1 MILGSAVNSPPP
13 PTHAPDSPTSIAPAE
28 RRRGARARLR
38 AAAWYVRGQFES
50 RRPRSEAR
58 LARIL
63 DLFEEHVYAG
73 EITPD
78 GRYVHHNS
86 ESTIENLLGAKM
98 PESGIAAGDL
108 WESRIIAED
117 RAPYE
122 AFNRRLLRGEDAD
135 VTYRLVGLDGAT
147 RVLRDR
153 ARPRRR
159 ADGSMLVDGII
170 SDITARE
177 EAAAHLAE
185 AGHRFTSLLDVVGA
199 HVYLAVALPDGTL
212 QELFQGPGGDRLL
225 GGAEPDAEME
235 NWDAAVHPEDRPAY
249 QAFNQTLGRGVDAE
263 VMYRLL
269 GADGITRW
277 VHDRG
282 AVRRRLDG
290 TFEVSGIVS
299 DVTEQRRLEDDLRR
313 SMLEMQSAHRDLES
327 ARAEAE
333 LRAGTDDLTGTF
345 NRRHFVQIA
354 TEALESDP
362 GRCGLLLLDADHF
375 KQIND
380 AYGHAV
386 GDTVLVGLAQRLR
399 SGLEPGDCLARWGGE
414 EFAVLLRDV
423 GSDRKLARRAE
434 RLRRAAGRTPI
445 THEAVRLHLTISIG
459 GALAP
464 PDGASL
470 DDLVDAADGCLYA
483 AKFQGRNRVSLV
495 PGSGRADTPVSE
507 PEVVG
512 MARALAFASS
522 LREGIPEEHAEQ
534 VARLAVLTAEH
545 LGLPVG
551 VVLRC
556 RLAGWL
562 HDVGKLAIPE
572 QILTKPGPLDSAE
585 WKIMRTHPV
594 IGAAIVRRVATL
606 REAAPAVRHHHERY
620 AGDGYPDGLAGS
632 GIPIEA
638 RIVAAADAYAAM
650 TATRPYSTAR
660 TPEQAAAE
668 LSRSAG
674 THLDPVVVEALLAVL
689 SFGDQ
694 VVHHAA

>member
-1 MILGSAVNSPPP
+1 VISPLPP
-13 PTHAPDSPTSIAPAE
+13 HAPDSPTTTAPAE
-28 RRRGARARLR
+28 RRRGVASRLR
-38 AAAWYVRGQFES
+38 AATSWVRDQFVN

-78 GRYVHHNS
+78 GRYVHHDS
-86 ESTIENLLGAKM
+86 AATIESLLGGTM
-98 PESGIAAGDL
+98 PESGLAAGDL
-108 WESRIIAED
+108 WESRIVPED
-117 RAPYE
+117 RASYE
-122 AFNRRLLRGEDAD
+122 AFNLRLLRGQDAD
-135 VTYRLVGLDGAT
+135 VTYRLVGLDGET

-153 ARPRRR
+153 GRPRRK
-159 ADGSMLVDGII
+159 ADGGMLVDGII

-177 EAAAHLAE
+177 EAAARLAE

-199 HVYLAVALPDGTL
+199 HVYLAIAMPDGSL
-212 QELFQGPGGDRLL
+212 QEQFQGPGGDRLL
-225 GGAEPDAEME
+225 GGAEPDAEMA

-249 QAFNQTLGRGVDAE
+249 DAFNKALGRGEDAE
-263 VMYRLL
+263 VMYRLI

-277 VHDRG
+277 VHDRA
-282 AVRRRLDG
+282 AVRRRKDG
-290 TFEVSGIVS
+290 TYEVSGIVS
-299 DVTEQRRLEDDLRR
+299 DVTERRRLEDDLRR
-313 SMLEMQSAHRDLES
+313 SMHDMQTAHRELER

-354 TEALESDP
+354 TEALESDS

-386 GDTVLVGLAQRLR
+386 GDAVLVGLANRLR

-423 GSDRKLARRAE
+423 GSDRKLTRRAE
-434 RLRRAAGRTPI
+434 RLRRAVSRTPI

-459 GALAP
+459 GALASS
-464 PDGASL
+464 GAASL
-470 DDLVDAADGCLYA
+470 DDLVDKADGCLYA
-483 AKFQGRNRVSLV
+483 AKYQGRNRVSLV
-495 PGSGRADTPVSE
+495 PGGSKGTPISE

-572 QILTKPGPLDSAE
+572 AILTKPSSLDPAE

-594 IGAAIVRRVATL
+594 VGAAIVRRVATL

-620 AGDGYPDGLAGS
+620 AGDGYPDGLAGN

-650 TATRPYSTAR
+650 TATRPYSSAR

-668 LSRSAG
+668 LALSAG
-674 THLDPVVVEALLAVL
+674 SHLDPAVVDALLAVL
-689 SFGDQ
+689 GFGDQ
-694 VVHHAA
+694 SIEAAA